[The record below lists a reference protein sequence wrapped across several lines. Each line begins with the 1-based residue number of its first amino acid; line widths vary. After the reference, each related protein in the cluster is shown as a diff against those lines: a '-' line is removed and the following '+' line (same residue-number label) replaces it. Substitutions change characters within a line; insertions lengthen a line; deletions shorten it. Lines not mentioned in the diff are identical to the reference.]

1 MALPHPH
8 PDRPAALGRWT
19 EPRHVPSPPPA
30 DLVAA
35 PLRATGHPAVS
46 VLLPTTPAGVM
57 SEPDRGVLRGL
68 LDRLRAVM
76 GDRAA
81 LLCAQGYLLGRPS
94 LEPPWRSTTSTRWPL
109 RRIMM
114 GPEPEATAVPA
125 RATAVPSRAT
135 ATTPS
140 TQPAVDPRRVLAAP
154 GLHPARAEDP
164 TRKCA

>member
-1 MALPHPH
+1 M
-8 PDRPAALGRWT
+8 
-19 EPRHVPSPPPA
+19 
-30 DLVAA
+30 AA

-81 LLCAQGYLLGRPS
+81 LPCAQGYLLGRPS

-114 GPEPEATAVPA
+114 GPEPEATAVPSRCWCQFDGRHKA
-125 RATAVPSRAT
+125 EPGIATSDRHDTLDT
-135 ATTPS
+135 AG
-140 TQPAVDPRRVLAAP
+140 R
-154 GLHPARAEDP
+154 
-164 TRKCA
+164 